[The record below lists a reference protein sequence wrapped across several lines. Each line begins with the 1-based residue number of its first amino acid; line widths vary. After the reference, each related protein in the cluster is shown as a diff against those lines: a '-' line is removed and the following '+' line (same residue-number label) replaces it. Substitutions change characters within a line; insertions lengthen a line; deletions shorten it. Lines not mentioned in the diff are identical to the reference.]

1 MMQGIK
7 ERQVPGLSPDLPS
20 VYLASGDS
28 RCREEIATSLARDSF
43 VVSTFRDSASLYRA
57 VATTRRALVVLDV
70 VLDRESCLSIAGHLR
85 SRVHIGIVTL
95 AASADLETRLR
106 SFECGADACL
116 VKPIDSRELAAQ
128 LRVLGRRLTCAMQP
142 VLDTAWSLEQGGWSL
157 RDPSGNEL
165 PLTTAERQLFL
176 KLFERPGETVSRAEL
191 LASLG
196 SDPQFADPHRI
207 DVLVNR
213 IRRKALAMRM
223 SLPVHSVR
231 GKGYVLIVDAKATAP
246 DMRIP
251 MSPRLELVTSAAMD

>member
-1 MMQGIK
+1 
-7 ERQVPGLSPDLPS
+7 
-20 VYLASGDS
+20 
-28 RCREEIATSLARDSF
+28 
-43 VVSTFRDSASLYRA
+43 
-57 VATTRRALVVLDV
+57 
-70 VLDRESCLSIAGHLR
+70 
-85 SRVHIGIVTL
+85 
-95 AASADLETRLR
+95 LR
-106 SFECGADACL
+106 SFECGTDACL

-128 LRVLGRRLTCAMQP
+128 LRVLDRRLTCAMKP
-142 VLDTAWSLEQGGWSL
+142 VLDTAWRLEQGGWSL

-213 IRRKALAMRM
+213 IRRKAIGLRM

-231 GKGYVLIVDAKATAP
+231 GQGYVLIVDAKATVP
-246 DMRIP
+246 DMRVP
-251 MSPRLELVTSAAMD
+251 VSPRLESETTAVMG